1 MTIRYSKTLPNGL
14 LISGQPDLV
23 YPEQALLLDYKTT
36 KYLPKEPYATHA
48 LQLNA
53 YRWLL
58 WPQYRI
64 LNRAGVTW
72 IWRLCGGFLWPWRS
86 LSTSSSS
93 WR

>member
-1 MTIRYSKTLPNGL
+1 MTGHRWIGCERWPVLRHRLVEQRCFKTLPNGL

-36 KYLPKEPYATHA
+36 RYLPKEPYATHA

-58 WPQYRI
+58 WPRCRV
-64 LNRAGVTW
+64 LNLELVWQMIVA
-72 IWRLCGGFLWPWRS
+72 
-86 LSTSSSS
+86 
-93 WR
+93 